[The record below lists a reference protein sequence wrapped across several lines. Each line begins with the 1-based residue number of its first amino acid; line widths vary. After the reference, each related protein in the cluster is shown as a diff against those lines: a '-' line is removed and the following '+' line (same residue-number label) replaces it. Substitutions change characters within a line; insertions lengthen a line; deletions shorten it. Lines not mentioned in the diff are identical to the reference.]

1 MEYAI
6 RWAKQDEWYRAM
18 DMVWRTFLRFDAPD
32 CTPEGRRNFRGFI
45 MDDRLYQA
53 FLKGSYQL
61 LTALDGDRIIG
72 VGSLRNINHL
82 SLLFVEE
89 AYHLKGVGR
98 AMLEYLCDYLK
109 NEVGER
115 YISVT
120 ASPYGLEF
128 YIKMGFMQI
137 KPQEMS
143 YGMPVV
149 SMEKVF

>member
-1 MEYAI
+1 
-6 RWAKQDEWYRAM
+6 
-18 DMVWRTFLRFDAPD
+18 
-32 CTPEGRRNFRGFI
+32 
-45 MDDRLYQA
+45 
-53 FLKGSYQL
+53 
-61 LTALDGDRIIG
+61 
-72 VGSLRNINHL
+72 
-82 SLLFVEE
+82 
-89 AYHLKGVGR
+89 GVGR

-128 YIKMGFMQI
+128 YKKMGFMQI

>member
-6 RWAKQDEWYRAM
+6 RWAKQDEWDLAM
-18 DMVWRTFLRFDAPD
+18 EMVWETFLRFDAPD
-32 CTPEGRRNFRGFI
+32 CTPEGRQNFRSFI

-98 AMLEYLCDYLK
+98 AIVEYLCDYLK

-120 ASPYGLEF
+120 ASPCGLEF
-128 YIKMGFMQI
+128 YKKMGFMQI